1 MATCSFR
8 NIEFQCTDEVSALES
23 FCPEDIFIILA
34 EVGLKPCINLA
45 PSFGICSGHKNE
57 FFKRNSV
64 RARRTLCQIPS
75 LVSSHPHVDHTINKE
90 QDAKVAPI
98 VARRNK
104 NRKLASRG
112 LKASDILHLIRTSGI
127 TLPVNSRK

>member
-1 MATCSFR
+1 MVTCSFR
-8 NIEFQCTDEVSALES
+8 DIEFECTDEVSALGS
-23 FCPEDIFIILA
+23 FCSEDVFIVLT

-45 PSFGICSGHKNE
+45 QSFSICSGHKNE
-57 FFKRNSV
+57 FLKKNSV

-75 LVSSHPHVDHTINKE
+75 LVSSHPDVDHTISKD
-90 QDAKVAPI
+90 QDAKVAP
-98 VARRNK
+98 RCTK

-112 LKASDILHLIRTSGI
+112 LKASDVLHLIRTSGM

>member
-1 MATCSFR
+1 MRWRTS
-8 NIEFQCTDEVSALES
+8 SA
-23 FCPEDIFIILA
+23 FFIVLT

-45 PSFGICSGHKNE
+45 QSFSICSGHKNE
-57 FFKRNSV
+57 FLKKNSV

-75 LVSSHPHVDHTINKE
+75 LVSSHPDVDHTISKD
-90 QDAKVAPI
+90 QDAKVAPSP
-98 VARRNK
+98 RCSK

-112 LKASDILHLIRTSGI
+112 LKAYDVLHLIRTSGM